1 MARPVPVSLSKLH
14 PVRFPDRCPVCGK
27 ASPGHTLALVEFF
40 GFYRPVSDD
49 VLARWQSQLPVCKD
63 HVKRLR
69 LARLSDL
76 LSVAGFALAGF
87 AGLLYLT
94 DRFEWFAAGWW
105 SWALVLAAG
114 LLPIG
119 LIRLAL
125 RPIFDVSPDDDLVEF
140 ELRSPTYTKEFIALN
155 R

>member
-1 MARPVPVSLSKLH
+1 MARFVPVPLSKLH

-27 ASPGHTLALVEFF
+27 VSPGHTLPLADLF

-49 VLARWQSQLPVCKD
+49 VLQRWQSQLPVCKN
-63 HVKRLR
+63 HVGRLR
-69 LARLSDL
+69 AARTIDL
-76 LSVAGFALAGF
+76 VSVGLFVLAGF
-87 AGLLYLT
+87 GVFLYLV
-94 DRFEWFAAGWW
+94 RFEFFAEGWW

-119 LIRLAL
+119 LIRLVL
-125 RPIFDVSPDDDLVEF
+125 RPIFDIMPDDDLVEF
-140 ELRSPTYTKEFIALN
+140 QLRNPAYARDFTTLN

>member
-1 MARPVPVSLSKLH
+1 MARYVPVPLSKLH

-27 ASPGHTLALVEFF
+27 ASPGHAVALDELF

-49 VLARWQSQLPVCKD
+49 VLSRWQSQLPVCKD
-63 HVKRLR
+63 HARRLQT
-69 LARLSDL
+69 ARLSDL
-76 LSVAGFALAGF
+76 LSVVGFALAGV
-87 AGLLYLT
+87 AGLIYLAG
-94 DRFEWFAAGWW
+94 RVELFATGWW
-105 SWALVLAAG
+105 SWAGVLAAG

-125 RPIFDVSPDDDLVEF
+125 RPIFDVVPDDDLVEF
-140 ELRSPTYTKEFIALN
+140 ELRNAAYAKDFIALN